1 MPKRDRTTYC
11 LPFKSITSPKSLV
24 ECYGPEQAEIHIK
37 CNKYLMEFQGIFPP
51 PGCTGW
57 YAMGVSFDR
66 MKKIAAELEE
76 REAKRCSISG

>member
-1 MPKRDRTTYC
+1 
-11 LPFKSITSPKSLV
+11 
-24 ECYGPEQAEIHIK
+24 
-37 CNKYLMEFQGIFPP
+37 MEFQGIFPP